1 MFRRAS
7 DLTNPVLFQHI
18 ATIGYLN
25 TAKRGRYARIDE
37 LRYASMPSPSGQ
49 FDLRSQRRSPTAL
62 AASVTTSTAETQVVD
77 EEFDQVPKNRDSHL
91 TIENPEA
98 FVDANYQRLHAW
110 FRWLTGRRETAADLT
125 QESFAAFWS
134 SLSRVRVREPRV
146 WLYRIARNQWRKWC
160 RTAARPSE
168 RELLASAAARHDQD
182 PHAGLV
188 EAELAATVSRFVLQL
203 PPHYRETVVL
213 RYWSD
218 LSHKQIAGVL
228 GIPGPLARW
237 RIHHAC
243 KLLRERMRQAECDG
257 EVK

>member
-1 MFRRAS
+1 
-7 DLTNPVLFQHI
+7 
-18 ATIGYLN
+18 
-25 TAKRGRYARIDE
+25 
-37 LRYASMPSPSGQ
+37 MPSPSGQ
-49 FDLRSQRRSPTAL
+49 FNSLLQRPSAAAL
-62 AASVTTSTAETQVVD
+62 WASATISAAETQVVD
-77 EEFDQVPKNRDSHL
+77 EEFDNVPKNRTSRR
-91 TIENPEA
+91 TIESPET
-98 FVDANYQRLHAW
+98 FVDANYQRVYAW
-110 FRWLTGRRETAADLT
+110 FCWLTGRREAAADLT
-125 QESFAAFWS
+125 QETFAAFWS

-160 RTAARPSE
+160 RAAARPAE
-168 RELLASAAARHDQD
+168 GDLLAAAPAGDEPD

-188 EAELAATVSRFVLQL
+188 EAELAASVRKLVLQL

-237 RIHHAC
+237 RIHQAC
-243 KLLRERMRQAECDG
+243 KLLRERIRQAQRDG